1 MEKRNETFDHA
12 PPERRGDYHR
22 LADAVQALSIRTG
35 ELTERIAALKSS
47 QDNGYMDARE
57 ERKLLFSKIDTIKE
71 QVSHELRHLY
81 EHGCSF
87 AKSNDDHED
96 RLRKSESRMDRMLG
110 SVAAIAVILPMGWSM
125 VWEWIKRKA
134 GQ

>member
-1 MEKRNETFDHA
+1 MDNVLDSA
-12 PPERRGDYHR
+12 PQERRGDYHR

-47 QDNGYMDARE
+47 QDSGYMDARE

-71 QVSHELRHLY
+71 QVSHELRNLY

-87 AKSNDDHED
+87 AKSHDDHED

-110 SVAAIAVILPMGWSM
+110 SVAAMAVILPMGWSV

-134 GQ
+134 VQ